1 MQKIKKT
8 HNARACMCVSIY
20 NKY

>member
-8 HNARACMCVSIY
+8 PLSSGGFE
-20 NKY
+20 